1 MTCRFRE
8 TERQNFPSSAKLVVR
23 KLFISYVG
31 ISMVYDLV
39 GEWEPAR
46 PLHSCCDEVGEAA
59 PETHL
64 IRSIVSR

>member
-8 TERQNFPSSAKLVVR
+8 TERQNFPRSAKLVVR

-31 ISMVYDLV
+31 ISMVLILV
-39 GEWEPAR
+39 GEWEP
-46 PLHSCCDEVGEAA
+46 LHSCGDEVGEAA